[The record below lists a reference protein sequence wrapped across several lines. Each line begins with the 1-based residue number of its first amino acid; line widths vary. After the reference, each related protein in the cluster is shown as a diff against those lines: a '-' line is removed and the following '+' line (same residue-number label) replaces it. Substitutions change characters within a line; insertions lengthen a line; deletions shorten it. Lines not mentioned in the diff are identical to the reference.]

1 MKIFHFHLMPYAHMD
16 LGAIRKAGTAWV
28 TLSNQHYDPIKGA
41 ELYNEYLDQ
50 MEFADELGFD
60 GLVVN
65 EHHQTAYGLMPSP
78 GVMAGAL
85 GGRIKNTT
93 RSEPIRRNRRSV
105 SPRPMTS
112 SSAPGP
118 SRGPSPMKANITS
131 SNM

>member
-16 LGAIRKAGTAWV
+16 LDAIRKAGTAWV

-41 ELYNEYLDQ
+41 QLYNEYLDQ

-78 GVMAGAL
+78 GVMSS
-85 GGRIKNTT
+85 
-93 RSEPIRRNRRSV
+93 RS
-105 SPRPMTS
+105 
-112 SSAPGP
+112 
-118 SRGPSPMKANITS
+118 
-131 SNM
+131 